1 MSKQRDSFSFLRLP
15 KGRRTV
21 VDLLTVVGKKAIPG
35 YMALDIDM
43 TLATELISKYKTQ
56 GVRSTVTCVLMK
68 AIGLAQQN
76 HPFSRTELTNFG
88 QPVLYNEIV
97 GGITVEREVN
107 GQPIVF
113 FGEVESPHTR
123 SIPEIARAI
132 KEYTEIA
139 ISDSTHLALQAK
151 FCGLPWFL
159 RKWVLELGK
168 AFPFLRLQVQ
178 KATFGLTTLGKHGI
192 GFLCSPCICTST
204 FGVGVVEERVVVSG
218 NEVKVSPIMTV
229 SFNYDQRIID
239 VNSAASFLNEVREL
253 VEGGLSDYSISAT
266 TA

>member
-1 MSKQRDSFSFLRLP
+1 
-15 KGRRTV
+15 
-21 VDLLTVVGKKAIPG
+21 
-35 YMALDIDM
+35 MALDIDM

-56 GVRSTVTCVLMK
+56 GIKSTVTCVLMK

-76 HPFSRTELTNFG
+76 HPLSRTELTNFG
-88 QPVLYNEIV
+88 QPVVYNDIV
-97 GGITVEREVN
+97 GGITVEREVD
-107 GQPIVF
+107 GQPVVF
-113 FGEVESPHTR
+113 FGEVDSPHKL

-139 ISDSTHLALQAK
+139 IAESAPMALQTK
-151 FCGLPWFL
+151 FSGLPWFL

-168 AFPFLRLQVQ
+168 AFPFLRLTCQ

-204 FGVGVVEERVVVSG
+204 FGVGVIEERVVVAD
-218 NEVKVSPIMTV
+218 NQVKVSSVMTV

-239 VNSAASFLNEVREL
+239 VNSAASFLSEVRDL
-253 VEGGLSDYSISAT
+253 VEGGLSDYSVSAT